1 MKTRRAWLIAMAMAI
16 VAVIAVNE
24 HLSQRDQLATL
35 RQQVVSLRGQ
45 QERVAA
51 RAGQPPWLTAT
62 RAPLR
67 VERAASAAPA
77 APGEPAGELPA
88 APEGR
93 EGDPKATQAATHA
106 VTQAAIERRFAA
118 ESVDEAWA
126 APVRRA
132 LADRLAVAAR
142 ASASTVGNVECRASV
157 CRVEVVHR
165 DAEASH
171 RFADVP
177 LAAPGEPSAFDS
189 VFVTPP
195 EPAPQGGFA
204 VTMYLA
210 RDGAALVKS

>member
-1 MKTRRAWLIAMAMAI
+1 MRTRRAWLIAIAI

-24 HLSQRDQLATL
+24 HLSQRDQLASL
-35 RQQVVSLRGQ
+35 RQQVTSLRGQ

-51 RAGQPPWLTAT
+51 RGGQPPWLPAL
-62 RAPLR
+62 RAPR
-67 VERAASAAPA
+67 AERTAEVAPPPP
-77 APGEPAGELPA
+77 APGEPAGESPA
-88 APEGR
+88 PAESG
-93 EGDPKATQAATHA
+93 EGDPKATQA
-106 VTQAAIERRFAA
+106 VTQRIERRFSV
-118 ESVDEAWA
+118 EPVDEAWA
-126 APVRRA
+126 SPVRLA

-189 VFVTPP
+189 VFVTQP

-204 VTMYLA
+204 VTMYMA
-210 RDGAALVKS
+210 RDGAALVKP